1 MSDKQVEKLCE
12 SLNVRR
18 RRLRMS
24 CSVLARRSGVS
35 MPTVVRI
42 LSGTYSKASFANVA
56 AVAEALGI
64 GIKFEPVT
72 KIADLREAQA
82 RQKARRL
89 VGMVQ
94 GTSGLEAQALDDD
107 ELTDMTRQTV
117 HELLAGSSRKLWSE

>member
-1 MSDKQVEKLCE
+1 
-12 SLNVRR
+12 
-18 RRLRMS
+18 
-24 CSVLARRSGVS
+24 

-64 GIKFEPVT
+64 GIKFEAVT

-117 HELLAGSSRKLWSE
+117 HELLAGSSRRLWSE